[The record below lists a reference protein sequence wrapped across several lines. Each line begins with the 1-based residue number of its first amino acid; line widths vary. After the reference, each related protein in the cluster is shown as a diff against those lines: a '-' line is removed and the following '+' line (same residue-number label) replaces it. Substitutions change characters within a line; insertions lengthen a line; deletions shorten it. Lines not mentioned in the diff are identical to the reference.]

1 MILNIMH
8 ILLIKPY
15 KLCKASLTRWDLP
28 KIEELIDSFCRK
40 IHEECDS
47 LYLFE
52 DNGEQR
58 VLERCHF
65 DRCDTELIPTTY
77 WYKVKKN
84 DKLTGRKKD
93 TASIEFV
100 NQYNLYKTENLQNI
114 DNYSLIPNSRIAIGM
129 EATVYDYFCK
139 RNILA
144 IDKIIG
150 VLRSYQNGYGYEV
163 LELLVSSAIN
173 LIKLSDKKA
182 SSQMPYWLPK
192 KDVTSRNAV
201 MIIEKKA
208 DIFKRGLKYLNEK
221 CKYFVGENDN
231 IILEN
236 MPAQNISIEFPNVE
250 LIENSRINFT
260 APQYTVYK
268 NLFSKRQQIAL
279 VTLKHAIAGLPETT
293 RAFFEDTLISIV
305 HYGKYTDYRSKSQ
318 DNHCPD
324 NRLKETNLYHRFLE
338 KLNERRSYIERQK
351 FDLNLLEINC
361 MDYRKFLH
369 TILPN
374 TVDLLLTDPP
384 YGDNA
389 QYFEHAQ
396 RVHPF
401 MEYSLKDDSERL
413 HKEVVISN
421 APSRKDK
428 HGKEQ
433 FLKDIEQ
440 LFKEAYRVI
449 DDHGFMVLYFRPQQK
464 DWVSDLNKLKDFGR
478 RHGFEPLLTISA
490 GISDP
495 SMRALA
501 SAAWTFKNDVC
512 FIFLKLQENER
523 RWYEDEIDIDE
534 LVFLAATKAATDQGN
549 PFVITQFNQEF
560 LAQLRRCGLMRLA
573 HPMYESKIKRTL
585 DRFTTR
591 IGAQYRLTG
600 LSPYTLMNREMNAE
614 IRLREFAPIVIEELT
629 ANGQG
634 FTFEDYVI
642 HLSSFM
648 ENGSR
653 EIINQLH
660 TAKAFYICQT
670 KNKGG
675 DCTRHSIPEEVLK
688 KIVLKEIQMYTALF
702 VDYEMIMEELQ
713 QMEVSYD
720 QVISYDTQITKL
732 QEEYNKC
739 YSIKVS
745 LADDLKSGMITKEEF
760 DEFRES
766 YSKKCEELD
775 QMIEHQKKL
784 VKQMFEC
791 GVSAKVQL
799 EDWKKSLE
807 IKELDRTLLALTVD
821 KIYIYENKQIK
832 IRIRYQDVI
841 EKMKV
846 IKRFYTEHQDEY
858 RKEVG

>member
-1 MILNIMH
+1 MYWLLDYAEQEKLRQKMIHLQSTILDKQPRDQSEQQFPFIGRKSRTIAKTLIENLTDKNAVVVDPFGGSGTFAYAALDACRRMLFNEWEPYAYKMATAPFRKVPTSEEYNAALNYIIQQVEPTMKD
-8 ILLIKPY
+8 IY
-15 KLCKASLTRWDLP
+15 KTKCP
-28 KIEELIDSFCRK
+28 KCGAELSF
-40 IHEECDS
+40 DG
-47 LYLFE
+47 LF
-52 DNGEQR
+52 
-58 VLERCHF
+58 F
-65 DRCDTELIPTTY
+65 DREPLEYYNPT
-77 WYKVKKN
+77 WQERFGKH
-84 DKLTGRKKD
+84 
-93 TASIEFV
+93 
-100 NQYNLYKTENLQNI
+100 
-114 DNYSLIPNSRIAIGM
+114 
-129 EATVYDYFCK
+129 
-139 RNILA
+139 
-144 IDKIIG
+144 
-150 VLRSYQNGYGYEV
+150 
-163 LELLVSSAIN
+163 
-173 LIKLSDKKA
+173 
-182 SSQMPYWLPK
+182 
-192 KDVTSRNAV
+192 
-201 MIIEKKA
+201 
-208 DIFKRGLKYLNEK
+208 
-221 CKYFVGENDN
+221 GENVIFRKQYRCQCGCTEKHYDDFD
-231 IILEN
+231 EN
-236 MPAQNISIEFPNVE
+236 VRLQVEAMQCEFPNVE

-305 HYGKYTDYRSKSQ
+305 HYGKYIDYRSKSQ

-338 KLNERRSYIERQK
+338 KLNERRSYIEQQK

-660 TAKAFYICQT
+660 TA
-670 KNKGG
+670 N
-675 DCTRHSIPEEVLK
+675 RLIPELLNVYAVEDTKEGKFFARDVNHVKHDVDGREQLCAMDPYDFERLIADYFIKRGFIHAEV
-688 KIVLKEIQMYTALF
+688 IGRSGDRGVDVLATNIQGEYELIQCKRYRQGNNIGSTPIQRVYSYMRTRNASRAWVITTSDFTAEGRDEARITN
-702 VDYEMIMEELQ
+702 VTIMNGEEL
-713 QMEVSYD
+713 
-720 QVISYDTQITKL
+720 L
-732 QEEYNKC
+732 
-739 YSIKVS
+739 
-745 LADDLKSGMITKEEF
+745 
-760 DEFRES
+760 
-766 YSKKCEELD
+766 
-775 QMIEHQKKL
+775 
-784 VKQMFEC
+784 
-791 GVSAKVQL
+791 
-799 EDWKKSLE
+799 KSLE
-807 IKELDRTLLALTVD
+807 L
-821 KIYIYENKQIK
+821 YYPG
-832 IRIRYQDVI
+832 
-841 EKMKV
+841 
-846 IKRFYTEHQDEY
+846 RFCL
-858 RKEVG
+858 